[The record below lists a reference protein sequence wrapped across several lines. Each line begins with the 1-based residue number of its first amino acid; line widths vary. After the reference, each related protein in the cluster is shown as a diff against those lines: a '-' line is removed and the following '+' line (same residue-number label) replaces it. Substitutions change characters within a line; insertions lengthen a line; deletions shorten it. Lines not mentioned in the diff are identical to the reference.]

1 MKIKKIRLLF
11 TLLLFLILTECGSIG
26 ETYRPAPGFLYSNVK
41 FDGDFNP
48 ENNVPE
54 SKTAEGCIQHFL
66 RIYSWGD
73 SGAGSIA
80 NRAGIKKISFI
91 DHKYTEFLL
100 IYGKYCTVVY
110 GE

>member
-1 MKIKKIRLLF
+1 MTRRIRNISLVFFIILS
-11 TLLLFLILTECGSIG
+11 LIQCGSIG
-26 ETYRPAPGFLYSNVK
+26 VTYRPAPGLLYNNVK

-48 ENNVPE
+48 SNNVSE

-73 SGAGSIA
+73 AAAGSIA
-80 NRAGIKKISFI
+80 NNAGIKKISFI
-91 DHKYTEFLL
+91 DHNYTEFFL